1 MIFLHFTDVFQPYCV
16 SVGKDFPIFINLTNW
31 AGMRTGQVTIKD
43 LARIL
48 GVAPS
53 TVSRALQGHPDI
65 SSETRR
71 LVNELAAKMKYKPNM
86 VAQSLKQRRS
96 NTIGVII
103 PEIVHYFFS
112 QVISGIEDVA
122 FKAGYT
128 VIFCQSNEKY
138 GREVDN
144 ARTLMAHQVEGILV
158 SVSKETSD
166 YQHLADIQENGIPL
180 VFFDRVAPSVP
191 ADQVVTNDRE
201 AAWLVTRHLIDQG
214 RKRIAHF
221 EAPQNLAIGRER
233 KEGYLKALAEAGIPY
248 DPALC
253 AEADSFEKG
262 YAEVVRLCAS
272 GCVPDAIFGA
282 NDLTAIGAIKALAE
296 TGYRIPADISV
307 AGFSDS
313 RFAEISQPTLTSV
326 DQHGFEM
333 GTLATRML
341 LKRISLDEKELP
353 FETTILKA
361 DLVVRNSSV
370 ILPI

>member
-1 MIFLHFTDVFQPYCV
+1 
-16 SVGKDFPIFINLTNW
+16 
-31 AGMRTGQVTIKD
+31 MRSRQVTIKD

-53 TVSRALQGHPDI
+53 TVSRALQDHPDI
-65 SSETRR
+65 SNETRR
-71 LVNELAAKMKYKPNM
+71 MVNELAAKLKYQPNV
-86 VAQSLKQRRS
+86 VAQSLKHRRS
-96 NTIGVII
+96 NTLGVII

-128 VIFCQSNEKY
+128 VVICQSNEKY
-138 GREVDN
+138 DREVDN

-158 SVSKETSD
+158 SVSKETAD
-166 YQHLADIQENGIPL
+166 YQHLADIQGNGIPL
-180 VFFDRVAPSVP
+180 VFFDRVAPSIP
-191 ADQVVTNDRE
+191 ADQVITNDME
-201 AAWLVTRHLIDQG
+201 AARLVTRHLIEQG

-221 EAPQNLAIGRER
+221 AAPQNLAIGRER
-233 KEGYLKALAEAGIPY
+233 KEGYLKALEEAGIPY

-253 AEADSFEKG
+253 AEADTFEKG
-262 YAEVVRLCAS
+262 YIEVTRMCKA
-272 GCVPDAIFGA
+272 GCLPDAFFGA
-282 NDLTAIGAIKALAE
+282 NDLTAIGAIKALTEA
-296 TGYRIPADISV
+296 GFNVPGDVSV

-333 GTLATRML
+333 GALATRML
-341 LKRISLDEKELP
+341 LNRIRQEGSELP
-353 FETTILKA
+353 FETSVLNA

-370 ILPI
+370 PHR

>member
-1 MIFLHFTDVFQPYCV
+1 
-16 SVGKDFPIFINLTNW
+16 
-31 AGMRTGQVTIKD
+31 MRTRQVTIKD

-48 GVAPS
+48 EVAPS
-53 TVSRALQGHPDI
+53 TVSRALKNHPDI
-65 SSETRR
+65 SSETRKM
-71 LVNELAAKMKYKPNM
+71 VNELAAKLKYQPNV
-86 VAQSLKQRRS
+86 VAQSLKHRRS
-96 NTIGVII
+96 NTLGVII

-128 VIFCQSNEKY
+128 VVICQSNEKY
-138 GREVDN
+138 DREVDN

-158 SVSKETSD
+158 SVSKETAD
-166 YQHLADIQENGIPL
+166 YQHLFDIQGSGIPL

-191 ADQVVTNDRE
+191 ADQVITNDME
-201 AAWLVTRHLIDQG
+201 AARLVTRHLIGQG

-221 EAPQNLAIGRER
+221 AAPQNLVIGRER
-233 KEGYLKALAEAGIPY
+233 REGYLKALEEAGIPY

-253 AEADSFEKG
+253 TEADSFEKG
-262 YAEVVRLCAS
+262 YIEVTRMCKE
-272 GCVPDAIFGA
+272 GCLPDAFFGV
-282 NDLTAIGAIKALAE
+282 NDLTAIGAIKALTEA
-296 TGYRIPADISV
+296 GFSVPDDVSV

-333 GTLATRML
+333 GALATRML
-341 LKRISLDEKELP
+341 LKRIRQEGSELP
-353 FETTILKA
+353 FETSVLNA

-370 ILPI
+370 PRR

>member
-1 MIFLHFTDVFQPYCV
+1 
-16 SVGKDFPIFINLTNW
+16 
-31 AGMRTGQVTIKD
+31 MRTGQVTIKD
-43 LARIL
+43 LARML

-65 SSETRR
+65 SSKTRKM
-71 LVNELAAKMKYKPNM
+71 VNELATKLKYQPNM

-112 QVISGIEDVA
+112 QVISGIEDVT

-138 GREVDN
+138 DREVNN

-166 YQHLADIQENGIPL
+166 YQHLSDIQENGIPL
-180 VFFDRVAPSVP
+180 VFFDRVVPSVP
-191 ADQVVTNDRE
+191 ADQVVTNDME
-201 AAWLVTRHLIDQG
+201 AARLVTRHLIDQG

-221 EAPQNLAIGRER
+221 AAPQNLVIGRER

-253 AEADSFEKG
+253 TEADTFEKG
-262 YAEVVRLCAS
+262 YHEVVRLCAS
-272 GCVPDAIFGA
+272 GSLPDAFFGA
-282 NDLTAIGAIKALAE
+282 NDLTAIGAIKALTEAGFRVP
-296 TGYRIPADISV
+296 TDISV

-313 RFAEISQPTLTSV
+313 RFAEISRPTLTSV

-341 LKRISLDEKELP
+341 LNRINLGGKELP
-353 FETTILKA
+353 YETTVLKA
-361 DLVVRNSSV
+361 NLVVRESSV
-370 ILPI
+370 THR